1 MNLNKSIVEQARS
14 AAWPLTA
21 AAPTFT
27 QHYYHHQHQLVP
39 LNGGK
44 KHPADAHTHTVH
56 THTNTHTQD
65 RRGELIGFNG
75 RRPQTNTR
83 SHTDGETLAEI
94 NSGAYLINIFNSF
107 VCVCER

>member
-1 MNLNKSIVEQARS
+1 MFLLEVNLNKSIVEQARS

-44 KHPADAHTHTVH
+44 KHPADAHTHT
-56 THTNTHTQD
+56 NTHTLRETGQE
-65 RRGELIGFNG
+65 RRANWI
-75 RRPQTNTR
+75 
-83 SHTDGETLAEI
+83 
-94 NSGAYLINIFNSF
+94 
-107 VCVCER
+107 